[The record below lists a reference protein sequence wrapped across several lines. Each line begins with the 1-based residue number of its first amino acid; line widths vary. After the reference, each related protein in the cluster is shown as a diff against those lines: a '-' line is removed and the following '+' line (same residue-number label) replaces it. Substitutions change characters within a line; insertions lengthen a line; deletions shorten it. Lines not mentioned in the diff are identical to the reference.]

1 MDERFLTR
9 LVRFDPGALVRMRPA
24 VAGAQLWGALPWGV
38 LAVVTVAEP
47 VEADRTV
54 SVRDLLDGVA
64 RPQARDSEWRVGLPP
79 AAADAV
85 EVIPVS
91 VVRRMAQSAAE
102 TLRAALESGVDG
114 RAVGARRLRDALLDH
129 IAVTVTVDRPGS
141 PHFGRVVAIPQRMV
155 QALTR
160 MGWAGDPAEHA
171 DVLLAGPWVGL
182 ATRSGAVW
190 YRISGPM
197 LRPA

>member
-1 MDERFLTR
+1 VDERFLTR
-9 LVRFDPGALVRMRPA
+9 LIRFDPGALVRLRPA
-24 VAGAQLWGALPWGV
+24 VSGAQLWGALPWGV
-38 LAVVTVAEP
+38 LAVVPVAEP

-54 SVRDLLDGVA
+54 SARDLLDGVA
-64 RPQARDSEWRVGLPP
+64 RPPARDSQWRFGLPP
-79 AAADAV
+79 ATADSV
-85 EVIPVS
+85 EVLPVS

-102 TLRAALESGVDG
+102 TLRTALESGVDG
-114 RAVGARRLRDALLDH
+114 RAVGTRRLRDALLDH
-129 IAVTVTVDRPGS
+129 IAVTVTVDRPDS
-141 PHFGRVVAIPQRMV
+141 RYFGRVVAIPQRMV

-160 MGWAGDPAEHA
+160 MGLADDPADDI

-190 YRISGPM
+190 YRLSAPT

>member
-1 MDERFLTR
+1 VDERFLTR

-24 VAGAQLWGALPWGV
+24 AAGAQLWGALPWGV

-54 SVRDLLDGVA
+54 SARDLLDGVA
-64 RPQARDSEWRVGLPP
+64 RPTDRDSEWRFGLPP
-79 AAADAV
+79 AAADPV
-85 EVIPVS
+85 EVLPVS
-91 VVRRMAQSAAE
+91 VVRRMAQAAAE
-102 TLRAALESGVDG
+102 TLRTALESGVDG
-114 RAVGARRLRDALLDH
+114 RAVGTRRLRDALLDH
-129 IAVTVTVDRPGS
+129 IAVTVTVDRPDS
-141 PHFGRVVAIPQRMV
+141 QYFGRVVAIPQRMV

-160 MGWAGDPAEHA
+160 MGWADDPAGYI

-182 ATRSGAVW
+182 GTHSGAVW
-190 YRISGPM
+190 YRLSGPT

>member
-38 LAVVTVAEP
+38 LAVVTLAEP

-54 SVRDLLDGVA
+54 SARDLLDGVT
-64 RPQARDSEWRVGLPP
+64 RPAARDSEWRFGLPP
-79 AAADAV
+79 AAADSV
-85 EVIPVS
+85 EVLPIS
-91 VVRRMAQSAAE
+91 VVRRMARSAAE
-102 TLRAALESGVDG
+102 TLRTALESGVDG
-114 RAVGARRLRDALLDH
+114 RAVGTRRLRDALLDH
-129 IAVTVTVDRPGS
+129 VAVTVTVDRAES
-141 PHFGRVVAIPQRMV
+141 RYSGRVVAIPQRVV

-160 MGWAGDPAEHA
+160 MGWADEPVEQV

-182 ATRSGAVW
+182 ATRSGTVW
-190 YRISGPM
+190 YRPSGPT